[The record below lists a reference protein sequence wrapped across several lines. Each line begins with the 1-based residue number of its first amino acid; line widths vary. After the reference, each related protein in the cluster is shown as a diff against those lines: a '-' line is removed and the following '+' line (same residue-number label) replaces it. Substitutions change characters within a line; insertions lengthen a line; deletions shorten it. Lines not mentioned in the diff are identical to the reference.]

1 MPVPWAYFDTSV
13 LLKRYIR
20 EAGSVQA
27 RAILRRHR
35 FLSSAIAPVEAISAL
50 CRRRALG
57 ELSEQDLTVILSR
70 MRQDRSYWELVA
82 VTPLVL
88 TQAEELI
95 RTTGVKTLDAL
106 HLASVL
112 AFQAMSGIR
121 IPFITADI
129 RQRDAASQLD
139 LTVMWIGS
147 TQPHAN

>member
-20 EAGSVQA
+20 EAGSAQA
-27 RAILRRHR
+27 RATLRRHR

-50 CRRRALG
+50 CRRRASG
-57 ELSEQDLTVILSR
+57 ELAEQDLTVILSR

-88 TQAEELI
+88 THTEELI

-106 HLASVL
+106 HLASAL